1 MNVTR
6 YEPFALMNLLHRDL
20 DRLVGRH
27 FGLAG
32 EPGAGDGDAVTD
44 WAPPVDII
52 EEKNRFV
59 LRADVPGVNPDDI
72 EISMENGVLS
82 IAGSREQE
90 KTEEVNGIRRVERV
104 SGRFYRRFTLPDTAD
119 ADKVAAKCNNGILEV
134 TIPKQTQVLPRRITV
149 EAG

>member
-1 MNVTR
+1 MNLTR
-6 YEPFALMNLLHRDL
+6 YEPWTLMTLLRQDL

-27 FGLAG
+27 SGPAQDSVNDDS
-32 EPGAGDGDAVTD
+32 AIAD

-52 EEKNRFV
+52 EEKDRFV
-59 LRADVPGVNPDDI
+59 LRADAPGVNPDDI

-90 KTEEVNGIRRVERV
+90 KSEQSEGLRRIERV

-119 ADKVAAKCNNGILEV
+119 SDNVAARYENGILEV
-134 TIPKQTQVLPRRITV
+134 TIPKQAQVLPRRIAIETR
-149 EAG
+149 